1 MMFQAGIMW
10 VFFGFPCSERG
21 KSKQSPST
29 VAVALHGFNPQP
41 LLASLR
47 LQIWSLGDGSREQ
60 AREVCVCVCL
70 LARVLNKQTMQQ
82 QLQQIVSG
90 ANLL

>member
-1 MMFQAGIMW
+1 MKFHAGIMW
-10 VFFGFPCSERG
+10 AFLRFAGSERA
-21 KSKQSPST
+21 KPKQSPST
-29 VAVALHGFNPQP
+29 VAVALHGLNPQP

-70 LARVLNKQTMQQ
+70 RVF
-82 QLQQIVSG
+82 
-90 ANLL
+90 

>member
-10 VFFGFPCSERG
+10 AIFGFACSER
-21 KSKQSPST
+21 T

-70 LARVLNKQTMQQ
+70 RVF
-82 QLQQIVSG
+82 
-90 ANLL
+90 

>member
-10 VFFGFPCSERG
+10 AFFGFACSERG
-21 KSKQSPST
+21 KPKQSPST
-29 VAVALHGFNPQP
+29 VVVALHGFNPQP
-41 LLASLR
+41 LLTLSETTN
-47 LQIWSLGDGSREQ
+47 LQFGGWQQRAGSGGL
-60 AREVCVCVCL
+60 CVCL
-70 LARVLNKQTMQQ
+70 LVRVLNKQTMQQ

>member
-10 VFFGFPCSERG
+10 AFFGFSCSERA
-21 KSKQSPST
+21 KPKQSPST

-60 AREVCVCVCL
+60 AREVCVCAC
-70 LARVLNKQTMQQ
+70 ACFK
-82 QLQQIVSG
+82 
-90 ANLL
+90 